1 MRPDAFGPPRARLL
15 AGLVALVVLGVGSN
29 GKRRQERI
37 HRQEPA
43 ARAQVRDRSVARR
56 EFRSATD
63 QLEPE
68 RKIEIL
74 LDERDDTEA
83 DESAAPP
90 APPASPDARE
100 NGR

>member
-1 MRPDAFGPPRARLL
+1 MNARLWLLL
-15 AGLVALVVLGVGSN
+15 AIVVFVVLILLEG
-29 GKRRQERI
+29 RRQERI
-37 HRQEPA
+37 YG
-43 ARAQVRDRSVARR
+43 RSQRR
-56 EFRSATD
+56 GLMRTGLLELQK

-90 APPASPDARE
+90 QPPRPPDART
-100 NGR
+100 R

>member
-1 MRPDAFGPPRARLL
+1 MSAQIWLL
-15 AGLVALVVLGVGSN
+15 LGIVVLVVWIVLE
-29 GKRRQERI
+29 GKRQERVYGKS
-37 HRQEPA
+37 Q
-43 ARAQVRDRSVARR
+43 RR
-56 EFRSATD
+56 GLMRTGLLELQK

-90 APPASPDARE
+90 RPPLPPT
-100 NGR
+100 

>member
-1 MRPDAFGPPRARLL
+1 MRAQVWLL
-15 AGLVALVVLGVGSN
+15 LGIVVFVLFIFLE
-29 GKRRQERI
+29 GKRQERI
-37 HRQEPA
+37 YGKSQ
-43 ARAQVRDRSVARR
+43 RR
-56 EFRSATD
+56 GLMRTGLLELQK

-90 APPASPDARE
+90 RPPGAAS
-100 NGR
+100 G

>member
-1 MRPDAFGPPRARLL
+1 MRAQVWLL
-15 AGLVALVVLGVGSN
+15 LGIVVFVVLVILE
-29 GKRRQERI
+29 GKRQERI
-37 HRQEPA
+37 YG
-43 ARAQVRDRSVARR
+43 RSQRR
-56 EFRSATD
+56 GLMRTGLLELQK

-90 APPASPDARE
+90 PPLPPA
-100 NGR
+100 

>member
-1 MRPDAFGPPRARLL
+1 MSAQGWLL
-15 AGLVALVVLGVGSN
+15 AGVVVLVLWVLLE
-29 GKRRQERI
+29 GKRQERKVGKS
-37 HRQEPA
+37 Q
-43 ARAQVRDRSVARR
+43 RR
-56 EFRSATD
+56 GLMRTGLLELQR

-90 APPASPDARE
+90 APPSPAAPKAPAAPPDAR
-100 NGR
+100 R

>member
-1 MRPDAFGPPRARLL
+1 MSAQGWLL
-15 AGLVALVVLGVGSN
+15 AGVVVLVLWVLLE
-29 GKRRQERI
+29 GKRQERKVGKS
-37 HRQEPA
+37 Q
-43 ARAQVRDRSVARR
+43 RR
-56 EFRSATD
+56 GLMRTGLLELQR

-90 APPASPDARE
+90 APPSPAAPQAPAAPPDAR
-100 NGR
+100 R

>member
-1 MRPDAFGPPRARLL
+1 MSAQVGLL
-15 AGLVALVVLGVGSN
+15 LGIVVLVVWIILE
-29 GKRRQERI
+29 GKRQERI
-37 HRQEPA
+37 YGKSQ
-43 ARAQVRDRSVARR
+43 RR
-56 EFRSATD
+56 GLMRTGLLELQK

-90 APPASPDARE
+90 RPRQPPA
-100 NGR
+100 

>member
-1 MRPDAFGPPRARLL
+1 MGAQAWLL
-15 AGLVALVVLGVGSN
+15 AGLVLIVAFVVLE
-29 GKRRQERI
+29 GKRQERI
-37 HRQEPA
+37 YGKSQRRGLM
-43 ARAQVRDRSVARR
+43 RAGLLELQK
-56 EFRSATD
+56 

-90 APPASPDARE
+90 RPPRPPA
-100 NGR
+100 

>member
-1 MRPDAFGPPRARLL
+1 MRAQVWLL
-15 AGLVALVVLGVGSN
+15 LGIVVFVVLVFLE
-29 GKRRQERI
+29 GKRQERI
-37 HRQEPA
+37 YGKSQ
-43 ARAQVRDRSVARR
+43 RR
-56 EFRSATD
+56 GLMRTGLLELQK

-90 APPASPDARE
+90 RPPRPPGAQSR
-100 NGR
+100 

>member
-1 MRPDAFGPPRARLL
+1 MSAQVWLALGLL
-15 AGLVALVVLGVGSN
+15 VLVVFIVLE
-29 GKRRQERI
+29 GKRQERV
-37 HRQEPA
+37 HGK
-43 ARAQVRDRSVARR
+43 SRR
-56 EFRSATD
+56 RGLMRTGLLELQK

-90 APPASPDARE
+90 RPRQPPA
-100 NGR
+100 